1 MFDDYHLINYH
12 VQKEDAQ
19 TILQNASAI
28 FLLGGD
34 TLKQNEFLIDYELTD
49 LIKKSTAVVM
59 GASAGAINM
68 SAKWLCSKNF
78 GYPVEKAF
86 YTKGSVL
93 TIFPSC
99 RILILKINFIERNRY
114 LYVEQRLRCTCKERQ
129 HRHFRL
135 CLFNFPLQNSEIG

>member
-49 LIKKSTAVVM
+49 LIKKAQ
-59 GASAGAINM
+59 
-68 SAKWLCSKNF
+68 L
-78 GYPVEKAF
+78 
-86 YTKGSVL
+86 L
-93 TIFPSC
+93 
-99 RILILKINFIERNRY
+99 
-114 LYVEQRLRCTCKERQ
+114 
-129 HRHFRL
+129 
-135 CLFNFPLQNSEIG
+135 